1 MKAYSRYIND
11 SHIEVKVQGVPKS
24 IWFKAIDNKF
34 KLSST
39 SLGNLL
45 LLTAFPIA
53 MKKGLDLEIEEKCCP
68 VLVNNLNLV
77 GSLWHQWRPDKF
89 VKKSK
94 VICKPNNIPSYPTQP
109 AGCSKAIMAFSG
121 GIDSTYALASRIN
134 NGNFPSVK
142 SCIMINGFG
151 YNLEDNSFY
160 DEQFEKNKILLDSFS
175 VGLKQVSTNY
185 KKVVAWYPFF
195 HAMGIAAIM
204 NLYSEEYKVGV
215 IGLDYTIK
223 EEKVLGA
230 WGNLTILNLLYSSK
244 ELIIEPVGSDR
255 NRIEK
260 IGYLADM
267 NLLNNITVCNF
278 IEETGSNCGN
288 CEKCIRTMLMFEANN
303 LSHESIFKEE
313 LNVEKVKDIKIV
325 KNTQY
330 IFYKSLAVSPSLK
343 QVYRQL
349 INVKISNFKQK
360 ENEGTI

>member
-34 KLSST
+34 KLSGT
-39 SLGNLL
+39 SLGNLV

-77 GSLWHQWRPDKF
+77 SSLWHQWRPDKF
-89 VKKSK
+89 TKRSK
-94 VICKPNNIPSYPTQP
+94 VICSSNNIPLYPTQP
-109 AGCSKAIMAFSG
+109 EGSSKAIMAFSG

-134 NGNFPSVK
+134 DNTFPSVQ

-151 YNLEDNSFY
+151 YNLKDNSFY
-160 DEQFEKNKILLDSFS
+160 DEQFEKNKLLLNDFN
-175 VGLKQVSTNY
+175 VDLKQVSTNY
-185 KKVVAWYPFF
+185 KSVVAWYPFF
-195 HAMGIAAIM
+195 HAMGISAIM
-204 NLYSEEYKVGV
+204 NLYSKEYKVGV

-223 EEKVLGA
+223 EERILGA

-244 ELIIEPVGSDR
+244 ELVIEPVGSDR

-267 NLLNNITVCNF
+267 NLLSNVTVCNF
-278 IEETGSNCGN
+278 IEETGNNCGN
-288 CEKCIRTMLMFEANN
+288 CEKCIRTMLMFEANG
-303 LSHESIFKEE
+303 LSYESIFKGGM
-313 LNVEKVKDIKIV
+313 NIEKVNNIEIV

-330 IFYKSLAVSPSLK
+330 IFYKSLADSQSLK
-343 QVYRQL
+343 QEYRQL
-349 INVKISNFKQK
+349 INDKVSSFKYILK
-360 ENEGTI
+360 